1 MLFDQ
6 TEHALL
12 QHGAFSRVER
22 FRGQNDHRDVLM
34 FGVFLEQVEK
44 CKAVHLRHKQIE
56 KDYARRCLI
65 DALEPRSTI
74 RRPVDR
80 ASLALKQLSDEIND
94 VRIVINHED
103 APIVRSNSGQEP
115 INASRPNGFTTKAAA
130 HGLKPSS

>member
-22 FRGQNDHRDVLM
+22 FRGQHDHRDVLM

-44 CKAVHLRHKQIE
+44 CKAVHLRHEQIE

-65 DALEPRSTI
+65 DALEPCSTI

-94 VRIVINHED
+94 VRIVID
-103 APIVRSNSGQEP
+103 QARSEEHTSELQ
-115 INASRPNGFTTKAAA
+115 SRFDLVCRLLLEK
-130 HGLKPSS
+130 K